1 MLKGLLDLVH
11 ASERVAKERST
22 FLPVQA
28 KVMMEAE
35 QPDENENDEKRG
47 FFEEQQSR
55 GNKEKTWLA
64 GKVIG
69 NLS

>member
-11 ASERVAKERST
+11 ASERVPEERST

-47 FFEEQQSR
+47 VFEEQQSI
-55 GNKEKTWLA
+55 GNKKTWLA